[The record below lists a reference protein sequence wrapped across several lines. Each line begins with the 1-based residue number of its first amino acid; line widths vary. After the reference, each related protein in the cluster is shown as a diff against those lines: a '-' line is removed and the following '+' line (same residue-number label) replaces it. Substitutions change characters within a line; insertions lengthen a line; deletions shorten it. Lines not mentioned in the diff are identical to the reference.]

1 MQRFK
6 DSQDN
11 LGKNKVQGPIPPDYQ
26 DFLKIKYSSN
36 KARVDEYGNVTK

>member
-11 LGKNKVQGPIPPDYQ
+11 LGKNKVQGPILPDYQ
-26 DFLKIKYSSN
+26 DFFKIKYSSN
-36 KARVDEYGNVTK
+36 EARVDK